1 MKTISMF
8 VTALAILTMLVVGCV
23 VPATPGPTPQLQSP
37 VPATGIIEVRV
48 TDAPAGYEVTS
59 IMVKVAEDGIQ
70 VHRASDN
77 ETEGIWITIPI
88 TGDNPFDLKELEDV
102 EEKLGSDNMTA
113 GRYTQIRMDIE
124 WVKVTYLTDNET
136 EITDNATMPS
146 GKLKFVRPFEVVE
159 GETTVLLLDFDA
171 EKSVIFTG
179 SDKIMVKPVVKLS
192 IEQGGKEKP
201 SELGYSLEATD
212 NATAALS
219 TEEVYRGS
227 KSVHLET
234 TGTEGTGNEA
244 RIVIPLTGL
253 PGGTTLGDIESI
265 SWWVWTVAGYP
276 PHVDIVMDVDE
287 DTNLDDEDMLTAEM
301 AYNNADGKELD
312 EGLTPT
318 TGEWLQTFELTPT
331 DGYGETDNGTML
343 WVTKMGAGND
353 DAPWLTLAEWKA
365 GDAPN
370 DPGSDGLA
378 AGVIDGNA
386 PVLRLEIEI
395 DNWVLQTEAYV
406 DDIEIVIGGV
416 TYTIDL

>member
-1 MKTISMF
+1 MA
-8 VTALAILTMLVVGCV
+8 VLAILTMLVVGCV
-23 VPATPGPTPQLQSP
+23 VPATPGPTPQPQSP
-37 VPATGIIEVRV
+37 VPATGTIEVRV

-59 IMVKVAEDGIQ
+59 IMVTIAEDGVQ

-77 ETEGIWITIPI
+77 QTEGEWITIPI

-102 EEKLGSDNMTA
+102 EEVLGSDNMTA

-124 WVKVTYLTDNET
+124 MVVVTYLKDGEVNTA
-136 EITDNATMPS
+136 NATMPS

-179 SDKIMVKPVVKLS
+179 SGKVMVKPVVKLMVS
-192 IEQGGKEKP
+192 DKEKP

-212 NATAALS
+212 NATAELS

-227 KSVHLET
+227 KSVRLET

-244 RIVIPLTGL
+244 RIVIPL

-265 SWWVWTVAGYP
+265 SWRVWAVAGYP
-276 PHVDIVMDVDE
+276 PHVDIVMDVDG
-287 DTNLDDEDMLTAEM
+287 DTILDDEDMLTAEM
-301 AYNNADGKELD
+301 AYNNDDGIELD

-318 TGEWLQTFELTPT
+318 TGEWLQTFELTSS

-353 DAPWLTLAEWKA
+353 DAPWGTLEDWKNGVVA
-365 GDAPN
+365 N

-378 AGVIDGNA
+378 AGLIDGSA

-395 DNWVLQTEAYV
+395 DNWVLQTEAYI
-406 DDIEIVIGGV
+406 DDIEIVIGGA
-416 TYTIDL
+416 TYTTDI